1 MRHVVLILFISLIVV
16 SCGKD
21 KYTSAPQLKFKS
33 VSPNHVTSGAVIG
46 SSEIPLITLEITDKE
61 GDLGFNPGKDT
72 SKIYVRNLL
81 INRLDSF
88 YLPPEMKSI
97 STKNFQADIR
107 INTFDILRGSSSP
120 RPKIDTLIYEIYVV
134 DFAKNKSN
142 VVTTDPIYYVFP

>member
-1 MRHVVLILFISLIVV
+1 MRHAVLILIISLIVV

-33 VSPNHVTSGAVIG
+33 VEPNHVTSGAIIG
-46 SSEIPLITLEITDKE
+46 SSAIPLITLEITDKE

-72 SKIYVRNLL
+72 SKIYIRNLL

-88 YLPPEMKSI
+88 YLPSEMKFI
-97 STKNFQADIR
+97 STTNFQADIR
-107 INTFDILRGSSSP
+107 ITTFDILRGSSRP

-142 VVTTDPIYYVFP
+142 VITTDPLYYVFP

>member
-1 MRHVVLILFISLIVV
+1 MRHAVLILIISLIVV

-33 VSPNHVTSGAVIG
+33 VEPNHVTSGAVIG
-46 SSEIPLITLEITDKE
+46 SSAIPLITLEITDKE

-72 SKIYVRNLL
+72 SKIYIRNLL

-88 YLPPEMKSI
+88 YLPPEMESI
-97 STKNFQADIR
+97 SSKNFQADIR
-107 INTFDILRGSSSP
+107 INTFDILRGSSRP
-120 RPKIDTLIYEIYVV
+120 RPKIDTLIYEIYVE

-142 VVTTDPIYYVFP
+142 VVTTDPLYYEFP